1 MKSLSKAA
9 SKAVTKINEA
19 AVAIDKEA
27 IQVAAKA
34 AEVAANDA
42 KIAAEKIARQTEAE
56 LKKQAEELAVQA
68 KRVEEEAKK
77 VSEKQA
83 RQLIEAAQK
92 AAEEL
97 NRQTANLVKNH
108 ITNALESVVAN
119 IQDFSEDGQILIKQ
133 IEDEIQN
140 LIDLANIDALKRKL
154 LQKVEQFSE
163 AYLTSKVEPIAQAI
177 SLTSISDVKL
187 NMSISL
193 FKIEVYVYFL
203 LEKDKFSD
211 PSMTAIAVL
220 TIDLEQSI
228 TKLKAPE
235 VDPQFNINKDKLELG
250 LFDIIEKKIDKEK
263 DNLMQGFLQ
272 AFFSDYFVIFDRIIN
287 LIPK

>member
-9 SKAVTKINEA
+9 NKAVTKINEA

-42 KIAAEKIARQTEAE
+42 KIAAENIARQTEAE

-97 NRQTANLVKNH
+97 NRQTVNLVKNQ

-119 IQDFSEDGQILIKQ
+119 IQDFSEAGQILIKQ
-133 IEDEIQN
+133 IEAEIQN

-154 LQKVEQFSE
+154 LQKVEQLSE
-163 AYLTSKVEPIAQAI
+163 EYLTSKVEPIAQDI

-235 VDPQFNINKDKLELG
+235 VDPQFNINKDKLELE

-263 DNLMQGFLQ
+263 NDLIQGFLE
-272 AFFSDYFVIFDRIIN
+272 AFFSDYFVIFDRIIK

>member
-9 SKAVTKINEA
+9 NKAVTKINEA

-97 NRQTANLVKNH
+97 NRQTVNLVKNQ

-119 IQDFSEDGQILIKQ
+119 IQDFSEAGQILIKQ
-133 IEDEIQN
+133 IEAEIQN

-154 LQKVEQFSE
+154 LQKVEQLSE
-163 AYLTSKVEPIAQAI
+163 EYLTSKVEPIAQDI

-235 VDPQFNINKDKLELG
+235 VDPQFNINKDKLELE

-263 DNLMQGFLQ
+263 NNLIQGFLE
-272 AFFSDYFVIFDRIIN
+272 AFFSDYFVIFDRIIK